1 MNFEM
6 LREIIAARRKS
17 FGLLALLLAL
27 DLSLLLF
34 LSLWQQPELEK
45 TQNDWF
51 AKRDAAAHGVDRGV
65 SDRYQETERDLAQ
78 FRQRIIDKKDFAGF
92 LSDFFGMARSNSLG
106 LKTIS
111 YKPTAT
117 KEPGIITYAISFDVF
132 GKYAGVKSFIADLA
146 RFPKI
151 VTLDSIALGNTSP
164 TAESVS
170 LRVQMTVFLKTEGT

>member
-6 LREIIAARRKS
+6 LREIIAVRRKS
-17 FGLLALLLAL
+17 FGLLALFLLL
-27 DLSLLLF
+27 DLSLVLT

-51 AKRDAAAHGVDRGV
+51 AKRDALAHGVDRGV
-65 SDRYQETERDLAQ
+65 SDRYQEAERDLAQ
-78 FRQRIIDKKDFAGF
+78 FQTRIIDKKDFAGF
-92 LSDFFGMARSNSLG
+92 LSELFGMARSNSLG
-106 LKTIS
+106 LKGIN
-111 YKPTAT
+111 YKPTPT
-117 KEPGIITYAISFDVF
+117 KEPGIISYAIGFDVI

-164 TAESVS
+164 TAESVN